1 MKTTFRK
8 KGNRINMYKNG
19 KWIGS
24 YDIAK
29 DDYSNVGNLDQFG
42 GRKQLTDE
50 LKREIKRRLRK

>member
-8 KGNRINMYKNG
+8 KDNRINMYKNG

-29 DDYSNVGNLDQFG
+29 DNYGNVGNLDQFG
-42 GRKQLTDE
+42 GKSKLQAE